1 MVALV
6 VIACSATDTP
16 EQTGTGKPAVVDRMA
31 DVHSTQAIMK
41 TPPSFEADRVYKKA
55 ITLLSTIRDSPAVQ
69 KADSTIPSSSGILSK
84 VLSSILPN
92 PHGQGP
98 FSSAIR
104 IAMKLRRQP
113 WLPRIMWTLV
123 GFNGDHPEDDPSTS
137 ESYRTTAT
145 VISMLKHAINLGH
158 TDAMFTLASLSLF
171 PPTSS
176 YRPDPRLAFETLTAH
191 ASLTGNATS
200 QSLLGFFYATGYHDV
215 TKVDQAKAQLYYTF
229 AAAGGHR
236 GAQMALG
243 YRYWTGIGVGEDCA
257 KAVEWYERAARQAM
271 TTFKSG
277 PPGGKTIPPTTV
289 KLSDLAGGVY
299 GPGASVAS
307 TGFNSQRPVVKAV
320 SSRAGG
326 DTWEDVLEYYVF
338 NADRGETDFA
348 YRLGKIHYQGSLY
361 QSSGGIASGSEG
373 VGLIHRDYERAMRYF
388 LYIAREVWPTDP
400 HDLRH
405 VPFPSREEAGQVGF
419 AAASAAYIGRMFL
432 RGEGVKTD
440 YRMAKLWFERGAEFG
455 DRECHN
461 GLGIIYRD
469 GLITGKGDIQKAVGH
484 FTVAAGQELA
494 EAQVNLGK
502 HHYERGEMKL
512 AITHFENALRNGS
525 PFEAYYYL
533 AQFQARTMR
542 TPSYPQ
548 HITSSACSV
557 AASFYKVV
565 AERGVWDV
573 DLISQANIAWASG
586 SDRNREIAMLQ
597 WWIAAERGY
606 EPAQNNLAYVL
617 DQDKSILKFTKFSPM
632 SPSNDTA
639 RVALTQWTRSASQN
653 NIDALV
659 KVGDYYYHGLGVP
672 DEPEAVRWEKAA
684 GYYQSAADTQFSAL
698 AMWNLGWMYENGVG
712 VTQDFHLA
720 KRHYDLA
727 LATNTEAYFPVT
739 LSLIKLRIRK
749 FWHTT
754 ILRDHKHDAPSDA
767 PENPGIEGRQP
778 EDPYAGS
785 PNEEYS
791 IEYDDGWLAGKGQH
805 KGMNP
810 HPKENEEEDVVEW
823 AIDRKNREN
832 DRDRDTDFGPEDY
845 FDGALRGGREQGN
858 DDDELAETMLL
869 TSLVLMIAGLFYLRN
884 RWVERLRQ
892 DEERRRRQQE
902 GVQGEGPP
910 PPPPGPPGPVGDGW
924 AALQ

>member
-1 MVALV
+1 MAISFSAADTPRQRNEPPGAGGAEATDKFTDAYSNQV
-6 VIACSATDTP
+6 VI
-16 EQTGTGKPAVVDRMA
+16 
-31 DVHSTQAIMK
+31 QA
-41 TPPSFEADRVYKKA
+41 PPPFEADRVYKKA
-55 ITLLSTIRDSPAVQ
+55 VTLLSTIRDSPAAQ
-69 KADSTIPSSSGILSK
+69 KAESATSSSGIFSK
-84 VLSSILPN
+84 VLSSVFPS

-104 IAMKLRRQP
+104 IAMKLRHQS
-113 WLPRIMWTLV
+113 WVPRIIWTLL
-123 GFNGDHPEDDPSTS
+123 GFNGNRRGDDPFAS
-137 ESYRTTAT
+137 EGHRNTAT
-145 VISMLKHAINLGH
+145 VIALLRHAISMGH
-158 TDAMFTLASLSLF
+158 TDAMFTLSSLSLF

-176 YRPDPRLAFETLTAH
+176 YPTDPKLAFETLNMH

-243 YRYWTGIGVGEDCA
+243 YRYWAGIGVREDCT

-271 TTFKSG
+271 GTFKSG
-277 PPGGKTIPPTTV
+277 PPGGKTIPPTAI

-307 TGFNSQRPVVKAV
+307 TGFNAQRPVVKAAT
-320 SSRAGG
+320 SRAAG
-326 DTWEDVLEYYVF
+326 DTWEDVLEYYMF

-361 QSSGGIASGSEG
+361 QSSGGIASGGEG

-388 LYIAREVWPTDP
+388 LYISRQVWPTDP
-400 HDLRH
+400 SDLRH

-440 YRMAKLWFERGAEFG
+440 YRAAKLWFERGAEFG

-461 GLGIIYRD
+461 GLGIIHRD

-502 HHYERGEMKL
+502 YHYERGEMKL
-512 AITHFENALRNGS
+512 AITYFENALRNGS

-533 AQFQARTMR
+533 AEFQARTMR
-542 TPSYPQ
+542 ASGYPR

-573 DLISQANIAWASG
+573 DLLSLANVAWATG
-586 SDRNREIAMLQ
+586 NNRGKEIAMLQ

-639 RVALTQWTRSASQN
+639 RVALTQWTRSAYQN
-653 NIDALV
+653 NVDALV

-672 DEPEAVRWEKAA
+672 DEAEAVRWEKAA

-739 LSLIKLRIRK
+739 LSLIKLRVRK

-754 ILRDHKHDAPSDA
+754 ILRDHKHDTPPDVT
-767 PENPGIEGRQP
+767 ENPGIEAKHP
-778 EDPYAGS
+778 ESPYAG
-785 PNEEYS
+785 PTNEERTD
-791 IEYDDGWLAGKGQH
+791 ETDDRWFAVQGQQQD
-805 KGMNP
+805 KNP
-810 HPKENEEEDVVEW
+810 HRKEHQEEDAVEW
-823 AIDRKNREN
+823 ARDRRIREN
-832 DRDRDTDFGPEDY
+832 DRDRDMDLGPEDY
-845 FDGALRGGREQGN
+845 FDGALRGNRERED
-858 DDDELAETMLL
+858 DDDELTETMLL
-869 TSLVLMIAGLFYLRN
+869 MSLVLMIAGLFYLRN
-884 RWVERLRQ
+884 RWVERLRL
-892 DEERRRRQQE
+892 DEEERRRAQQE
-902 GVQGEGPP
+902 PAPGDRA
-910 PPPPGPPGPVGDGW
+910 PPPPGPAVDGW
-924 AALQ
+924 AALL

>member
-1 MVALV
+1 MKPIWIIFPVVALV
-6 VIACSATDTP
+6 VISCSASDTP
-16 EQTGTGKPAVVDRMA
+16 ERTNEPLGTGKPESADRLGETHSNQAVI
-31 DVHSTQAIMK
+31 QA
-41 TPPSFEADRVYKKA
+41 PPSFEADRVYKKA
-55 ITLLSTIRDSPAVQ
+55 VTLLSTIRDSPPTQKVQ
-69 KADSTIPSSSGILSK
+69 PTTPASSGIFSK
-84 VLSSILPN
+84 VLSSILPS

-98 FSSAIR
+98 FSSAVR
-104 IAMKLRRQP
+104 IAMKLRHQS
-113 WLPRIMWTLV
+113 WLPRIVWTLL
-123 GFNGDHPEDDPSTS
+123 GLDSDDHKEDMKTS
-137 ESYRTTAT
+137 EGYRNTAA
-145 VISMLKHAINLGH
+145 VISLLKHAISLGH

-176 YRPDPRLAFETLTAH
+176 YPSDPKLAFEALNTH
-191 ASLTGNATS
+191 ASLTGNATA

-243 YRYWTGIGVGEDCA
+243 YRYWTGIGVREDCT

-271 TTFKSG
+271 NTFKSG
-277 PPGGKTIPPTTV
+277 PPGGKTIPPTAT
-289 KLSDLAGGVY
+289 KLSDLVGGVY

-307 TGFNSQRPVVKAV
+307 TGLNSQRPVVKAA
-320 SSRAGG
+320 SSHAAG
-326 DTWEDVLEYYVF
+326 DTWEDVLEYYLF

-348 YRLGKIHYQGSLY
+348 YRLGKIYYQGSLY
-361 QSSGGIASGSEG
+361 QSPGGIASGSEG
-373 VGLIHRDYERAMRYF
+373 VGLIHRDYEQAMRYF
-388 LYIAREVWPTDP
+388 LYIAKQVWPTDP
-400 HDLRH
+400 PDLRH
-405 VPFPSREEAGQVGF
+405 VPFPSREEAGHVGF

-469 GLITGKGDIQKAVGH
+469 GLITGKGDIQKALGH

-512 AITHFENALRNGS
+512 AITHFENAIRNGS

-542 TPSYPQ
+542 ATGYPR

-557 AASFYKVV
+557 AVSFYKVV
-565 AERGVWDV
+565 AERGVWDA
-573 DLISQANIAWASG
+573 DLISHANLAWTSG
-586 SDRNREIAMLQ
+586 NDRNKEIAMLQ

-617 DQDKSILKFTKFSPM
+617 DQDKSVLKFTRFSPM

-659 KVGDYYYHGLGVP
+659 KVGDYYYHGFGVP
-672 DEPEAVRWEKAA
+672 DEPEAIRWEKAA

-698 AMWNLGWMYENGVG
+698 AMWNLGWMYENGIG

-754 ILRDHKHDAPSDA
+754 ILRDHKHDSPPDVA
-767 PENPGIEGRQP
+767 ENPGIEGKRP
-778 EDPYAGS
+778 EDAYAGS
-785 PNEEYS
+785 PSEEYS
-791 IEYDDGWLAGKGQH
+791 DEYDNGWFVGKGQH
-805 KGMNP
+805 KG
-810 HPKENEEEDVVEW
+810 KDSQV
-823 AIDRKNREN
+823 
-832 DRDRDTDFGPEDY
+832 
-845 FDGALRGGREQGN
+845 
-858 DDDELAETMLL
+858 
-869 TSLVLMIAGLFYLRN
+869 
-884 RWVERLRQ
+884 
-892 DEERRRRQQE
+892 
-902 GVQGEGPP
+902 
-910 PPPPGPPGPVGDGW
+910 
-924 AALQ
+924 